1 MTAGLRRRTLLTLL
15 LGAAAAC
22 VPAPAQVA
30 APAPVAVAAADSFVA
45 DRLYLG
51 RSIPDG
57 GTVSEEDWTRFVREV
72 VTPDFPGFTVYRVEG
87 YWMGEREST
96 FVLELLHRATVDTNA
111 TVDAIAAE
119 YRRRFRQQA
128 VLRVTSPARMRL
140 YKDSRP

>member
-1 MTAGLRRRTLLTLL
+1 MSARALRRTLLALL
-15 LGAAAAC
+15 VGAAAAC
-22 VPAPAQVA
+22 VPAPAPVA
-30 APAPVAVAAADSFVA
+30 APAPAPAVADSVVA

-57 GTVSEEDWTRFVREV
+57 GTVTEEDWTRFAREV
-72 VTPDFPGFTVYRVEG
+72 VTPHFPGFTVYRVEG

-96 FVLELLHRATVDTNA
+96 FVLEVLHPATAETNA
-111 TVDAIAAE
+111 AVDAIAAE

-140 YKDSRP
+140 YEDPRP